1 MDFLKNMK
9 FVRKIQFG
17 LLALAVVST
26 IITISG
32 FISIKSVVGAKDDI
46 MEQYVKPKQNI
57 DEMYSKFLKV
67 QFIMMKFSMPNFK
80 AQFQNNVEAYNNY
93 KKSIDAQLDT
103 LAKDSSN
110 VEVQKDFIAVK
121 KIWTDY
127 KGLVADAIMSASI
140 TQAYDMAIDIVTTS
154 GEDVGT
160 QLIKKSDE
168 MIRILEEKSVKLEN
182 SIKSTTTTA
191 YTISIVGMIVG
202 IVIFILLAFYLA
214 PTISKPL
221 NEAKNVVSELA
232 KGNFDVQLM
241 KVDSKD
247 EIGELAESF
256 IELVANVKEQ
266 AITAEKISRGD
277 LSVVVEAKS
286 EKDVLAMS
294 MNKMLDTMK
303 HLVDE
308 IAMLTKGANEG
319 KLSLRGNVN
328 KFEGGYKEI
337 INGINGTLDAV
348 VNPLNMAAEYV
359 DRISKGDIPNKI
371 TVEYK
376 GDFNAIKNNLNICID
391 SLNGLIDE
399 MNTMYIGQKAGD
411 IDAVIPAERFQ
422 GAYRKMAEG
431 VNESVELHVKNILK
445 ILDILSSYGDGDL
458 SKSLEKL
465 PGKQQ
470 IANEKLDLLKSNL
483 QSLVSETVILTN
495 NAVEG
500 KLSARGNADK
510 FKGAYKDVIKGFNVT
525 LDSIVTPLKLSAEYI
540 NKIGQGEIPGKITDD
555 AKGDFNEIKE
565 SINSCIDGLAGLVES
580 SQILKKAAFNDLTQ
594 KVTGQYHGIFSE
606 TAESVNMVISRIE
619 NIQRILGMIAQGNL
633 SELEELKK
641 IGKRSENDKLMPAF
655 IEMMTNI
662 KLTIESVN
670 GLTKHALAGDLTYR
684 ADSAKLLGEFGLIV
698 DGINKTLEAVVAPLN
713 TAARY
718 VDKISKGDL
727 SSKITETFNGDFNA
741 LKNNL
746 NICIDS
752 INAVVIDANNLS
764 DAAVE
769 GRLTV
774 RADVTKHNGDFRK
787 IIEGVNNTL
796 EALISPIT
804 EGVNALEKMATGD
817 LTIRISSSYKG
828 DHQLIKNSI
837 NAVCESLGKAI
848 EDVNEA
854 VAATA
859 SASNQISSSAEEM
872 AAGAQEQTQ
881 QANEVA
887 TAVEEMTKTI
897 LDNTKNASYA
907 AETAKESGNKAM
919 EGGKDVTETIEGM
932 NRISGVVKKSAET
945 VQALGKSSDQ
955 IGEIVQVINDIADQT
970 NLLALNAA
978 IEAARAGEQGRGFAV
993 VADEV
998 RKLAERTTK
1007 ATKEIATMIKK
1018 IQKDTQEA
1026 VESMQEGT
1034 REVEVGKLKA
1044 DKAGESLKEIIE
1056 RANKVVD
1063 IVTMVAAASEEQ
1075 SSAAEQISKN
1085 IEAISNVTHE
1095 SAQGTHQIARA
1106 SEDLNRLT
1114 LNLETLVSQ
1123 FKVDAAKVK
1132 GIGQGRGSKYIN

>member
-17 LLALAVVST
+17 LLALAIVST

-32 FISIKSVVGAKDDI
+32 FISIRNVVSAKDDI

-57 DEMYSKFLKV
+57 DEIYSKFLKV

-80 AQFQNNVEAYNNY
+80 NQFQNNVASYNQY
-93 KKSIDAQLDT
+93 KKSIDEQLDALT
-103 LAKDSSN
+103 KDSLN
-110 VEVQKDFIAVK
+110 AEAFKDFTAVK

-127 KGLVADAIMSASI
+127 KALVADAIMSASI

-168 MIRILEEKSVKLEN
+168 MITVLADKSVKLEN

-191 YTISIVGMIVG
+191 YTISVVGVILG

-221 NEAKNVVSELA
+221 NDAKNVLSEIA
-232 KGNFDVQLM
+232 TGNYDVALL
-241 KVDSKD
+241 KADSND
-247 EIGELAESF
+247 EIGELAKS
-256 IELVANVKEQ
+256 ISELVANVKEQ
-266 AITAEKISRGD
+266 ATTAEKISRGD
-277 LSVVVEAKS
+277 LSAVVEAKS
-286 EKDVLAMS
+286 EKDVLARS
-294 MNKMLDTMK
+294 MNKMLETMK
-303 HLVDE
+303 NLVQE
-308 IAMLTKGANEG
+308 IALLTKGAHEG
-319 KLSLRGNVN
+319 QLSQRGNVN
-328 KFEGGYKEI
+328 KFEGGYREI
-337 INGINGTLDAV
+337 IVGINGTLDAV

-359 DRISKGDIPNKI
+359 DRISKGDIPKKI
-371 TVEYK
+371 TEEYK
-376 GDFNAIKNNLNICID
+376 GDFNTIKNNLNICID
-391 SLNGLIDE
+391 SLSGLIVE
-399 MNTMYIGQKAGD
+399 MNNMDVEQKAGD
-411 IDAVIPAERFQ
+411 MEALIPAEKFQ

-431 VNESVELHVKNILK
+431 VNESVQLHVRNILK
-445 ILDILSSYGDGDL
+445 ILDVLSGYGEGDL
-458 SKSLEKL
+458 SKELEKL
-465 PGKQQ
+465 PGKQ
-470 IANEKLDLLKSNL
+470 IIINEKMELVKKNL
-483 QSLVSETVILTN
+483 QSLVNETVILTN
-495 NAVEG
+495 NAQEG
-500 KLSARGNADK
+500 KLSARGDASK
-510 FKGAYKDVIKGFNVT
+510 FKGAFRDVINGINGT
-525 LDSIVTPLKLSAEYI
+525 MDSIVTPLKLSSDYI
-540 NKIGQGEIPGKITDD
+540 SKIGRGEIPGKLTND
-555 AKGDFNEIKE
+555 AKGDFNVLKE

-580 SQILKKAAFNDLTQ
+580 SEVLKKAAVNDYTQ
-594 KVTGQYHGIFSE
+594 KVNGKYQGIFAE
-606 TAESVNMVISRIE
+606 TGESVNMVLTRVE
-619 NIQRILGMIAQGNL
+619 NIQRIMGLISLGDL
-633 SELEELKK
+633 SELEGLKK
-641 IGKRSENDKLMPAF
+641 IGKRSENDKLIPAF

-662 KLTIESVN
+662 KATIESVN
-670 GLTKHALAGDLTYR
+670 GLTQRALEGDLTYR
-684 ADSAKLLGEFGLIV
+684 ADSSKLQGEFRLIV
-698 DGINKTLEAVVAPLN
+698 DGVNKTLEAVVAPLN
-713 TAARY
+713 TAAKY
-718 VDKISKGDL
+718 VDRISRGDL
-727 SSKITETFNGDFNA
+727 SSKITEQFHGDFNT

-746 NICIDS
+746 NTCIDS

-764 DAAVE
+764 NAAVE
-769 GRLTV
+769 GRLSE

-796 EALISPIT
+796 ESLIVPIT
-804 EGVNALEKMATGD
+804 EGVRALERMATGD
-817 LTIRISSSYKG
+817 LTTRITSSYKG

-837 NAVCESLGKAI
+837 NTVCESLGKAI

-859 SASNQISSSAEEM
+859 SASNQISSSTEEM

-887 TAVEEMTKTI
+887 SAVEEMTKTI
-897 LDNTKNASYA
+897 LDNTKNASFA
-907 AETAKESGNKAM
+907 AETAKESGVKAK
-919 EGGKDVTETIEGM
+919 EGGVVVTETIEGM
-932 NRISGVVKKSAET
+932 NRISGVVKKSADT

-1007 ATKEIATMIKK
+1007 ATKEIAMMIKK

-1034 REVEVGKLKA
+1034 REVELGKQKA
-1044 DKAGESLKEIIE
+1044 DKAGESLKDIIAG
-1056 RANKVVD
+1056 ANKVVD
-1063 IVTMVAAASEEQ
+1063 IVTMVAAASEQQ

-1114 LNLETLVSQ
+1114 LNLETLVAQ
-1123 FKVDAAKVK
+1123 FKVNVQNK
-1132 GIGQGRGSKYIN
+1132 GLGEGRSSKYIS